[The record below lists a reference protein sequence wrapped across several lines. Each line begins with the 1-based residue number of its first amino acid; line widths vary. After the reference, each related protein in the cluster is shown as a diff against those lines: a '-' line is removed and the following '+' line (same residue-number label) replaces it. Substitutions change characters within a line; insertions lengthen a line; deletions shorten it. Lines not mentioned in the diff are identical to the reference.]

1 MIYTPIPDD
10 PLIISGYVDHR
21 GAPFQIQKVPADP
34 HLAQIAAAVNGFTH
48 GFSKRLPRL
57 HDEERLLCGDD
68 FNGL

>member
-1 MIYTPIPDD
+1 MSITVVHHFRSRKC
-10 PLIISGYVDHR
+10 LR
-21 GAPFQIQKVPADP
+21 TLN
-34 HLAQIAAAVNGFTH
+34 LARIAAAVNGFTH